1 MIDTPQRMK
10 IFNKKDMKSKESK
23 HNTIDESANES
34 EINQQHEETS
44 NEVEVDGL
52 PDAESSESGEQEKLE
67 FQLSEAKDKYLRLYS
82 DFDNYKKRINRERID
97 LIKSAGQ
104 EIMASILPMLDDME
118 RAIKAMS
125 EAKDVN
131 AVKEGVQLVYQKM
144 KSITEGKGLKAMET
158 LGKEFDPDLHD
169 AIANVPVKDEKQKGK
184 IIDEIEKGYYLNDK
198 VIRHAKV
205 IVGN

>member
-1 MIDTPQRMK
+1 
-10 IFNKKDMKSKESK
+10 MKSKESK

-34 EINQQHEETS
+34 DVNQHNEGTS
-44 NEVEVDGL
+44 NEIEVEGL
-52 PDAESSESGEQEKLE
+52 PDAETSERGDVEKLE

-104 EIMASILPMLDDME
+104 DIMASILPMLDDME
-118 RAIKAMS
+118 RALKAMG
-125 EAKDVN
+125 EAKDIN
-131 AVKEGVQLVYQKM
+131 AVSEGIQLVYQKM
-144 KSITEGKGLKAMET
+144 KTILEGKGLKAMDT
-158 LGKEFDPDLHD
+158 IGKDFDADLHD
-169 AIANVPVKDEKQKGK
+169 AIANIPVKDEKQKGK
-184 IIDEIEKGYYLNDK
+184 VVEEIEKGYYLNDK

>member
-1 MIDTPQRMK
+1 
-10 IFNKKDMKSKESK
+10 MKSKESK
-23 HNTIDESANES
+23 HTIDESANES
-34 EINQQHEETS
+34 EVNQQNDAASGEIAIE
-44 NEVEVDGL
+44 GL
-52 PDAESSESGEQEKLE
+52 PDAESAESGELEKLE

-104 EIMASILPMLDDME
+104 DIMASILPMLDDME

-125 EAKDVN
+125 EATHVD

-158 LGKEFDPDLHD
+158 VGKDFDVDLHD

-184 IIDEIEKGYYLNDK
+184 VVEEIEKGYYLNDK

>member
-1 MIDTPQRMK
+1 
-10 IFNKKDMKSKESK
+10 MKSKDSK

-34 EINQQHEETS
+34 DASQQNDVAS
-44 NEVEVDGL
+44 NNVEVEGL
-52 PDAESSESGEQEKLE
+52 PDAETSESGEMEKLE

-104 EIMASILPMLDDME
+104 DIMASILPMLDDME
-118 RAIKAMS
+118 RALKAMG
-125 EAKDVN
+125 EAKDIN
-131 AVKEGVQLVYQKM
+131 AVREGVQLVYQKM
-144 KSITEGKGLKAMET
+144 KTITEGKGLKAMDT
-158 LGKEFDPDLHD
+158 VGKEFDADLHD
-169 AIANVPVKDEKQKGK
+169 AIANIPVKDEKQKGK
-184 IIDEIEKGYYLNDK
+184 IVEEIEKGYYLNDK